1 MPVGRS
7 DHPWVPR
14 GLGNGIPISLDAI
27 HLHHTRGEDGG
38 CLFQDAG
45 DADGS
50 SGETVRQLAG
60 HREGY
65 PRERG
70 GIFKQLRKGSP
81 QGMRMFPEWKRKA
94 FSPLAGVCTL
104 DICAPDIE
112 TNPRLRDLARTGLVH
127 LRGLGESQVG
137 IRGGWHI
144 RKRTIRNG
152 DASRQG
158 DANRQGGGRE
168 GKVWLILDILQRYHR
183 KRIETNG
190 MRTPL
195 AWLNTTSS
203 LPKLTL
209 GASGIGF
216 AVLLMFMQIGFLNGL
231 FDSAVQVVRLL
242 DADLILLSP
251 ARYTVPSEQRFDVK
265 ILDRIQPNPRV
276 ESVHPI
282 YIDRAVSEIRVM
294 GFGARSIRAI
304 GVPTGAP
311 IFIDPT
317 MNEKC
322 ALLVQPDQILVDR
335 KSKRKYGFEKRDLQ
349 KLQQQEVE
357 LSGKQARMMD
367 WVEVGTDFVYDGTI
381 LLSER
386 GVAHFFPTR
395 NGFSPPLSAADL
407 GLVKLRNRDRASI
420 QAAREELTPLVG
432 QGVQIMTKSELI
444 AREIGFWARNTPIG
458 AIFSIGTVMGL
469 VVGVIIC
476 YQILFTDIS
485 DHLAEFAT
493 LKAMGYGSNYFL
505 RFILAQ
511 SFYLSLFGFFPG
523 WIASWLLYYGLS
535 EWTGLVM
542 RLTTGRIALV
552 FFLTFVMCTFSGLLA
567 VRKLWAADPASL
579 FR

>member
-1 MPVGRS
+1 
-7 DHPWVPR
+7 
-14 GLGNGIPISLDAI
+14 
-27 HLHHTRGEDGG
+27 
-38 CLFQDAG
+38 
-45 DADGS
+45 
-50 SGETVRQLAG
+50 
-60 HREGY
+60 
-65 PRERG
+65 
-70 GIFKQLRKGSP
+70 
-81 QGMRMFPEWKRKA
+81 
-94 FSPLAGVCTL
+94 
-104 DICAPDIE
+104 
-112 TNPRLRDLARTGLVH
+112 
-127 LRGLGESQVG
+127 
-137 IRGGWHI
+137 
-144 RKRTIRNG
+144 
-152 DASRQG
+152 
-158 DANRQGGGRE
+158 
-168 GKVWLILDILQRYHR
+168 
-183 KRIETNG
+183 

-203 LPKLTL
+203 IPKLAL

-242 DADLILLSP
+242 DADLVLLSP

-276 ESVHPI
+276 QSVHPV

-294 GFGARSIRAI
+294 GYGARSIRAI
-304 GVPTGAP
+304 GVPTDAP
-311 IFIDPT
+311 IFIDPA
-317 MNEKC
+317 MNAKC
-322 ALLVQPDQILVDR
+322 AQLAQPNQILVDR
-335 KSKRKYGFEKRDLQ
+335 KSKKKYGFEKKDLQ
-349 KLQQQEVE
+349 RLRQQEVE
-357 LSGKQARMMD
+357 LSGKQARMTD

-381 LLSER
+381 VLSER

-395 NGFSPPLSAADL
+395 NGFASPLSAADL
-407 GLVKLRNRDRASI
+407 GLVILKDRTPASLE
-420 QAAREELTPLVG
+420 AARKEFEPLVG
-432 QGVQIMTKSELI
+432 QGVQIMTKHELI

-493 LKAMGYGSNYFL
+493 LKAMGYGPSYFL

-511 SFYLSLFGFFPG
+511 AFYLSLFGFFPG
-523 WIASWLLYYGLS
+523 WIASWFLYYGLA

-542 RLTTGRIALV
+542 RLTTGRILLV
-552 FFLTFVMCTFSGLLA
+552 FCLTFAMCTASGLLA